1 MSRLP
6 QRLACGALLV
16 MLAGPSVASAEP
28 FSYLPPGDLI
38 EGSGQGAVDDTV
50 FAPGM
55 RFPIEVAPAYA
66 NSQVY
71 NHGGSQGPGGGQCD
85 DFNYS
90 YPWRDNFCEKRSW
103 DMPLCPAGTGHQGQD
118 IRPAT
123 CEKDKHWAV
132 ATVAGTITHI
142 GSYSVY
148 LTADDGT
155 RYDFLHMSAVQVNVG
170 DEVTRGQHLGKVS
183 NSFGGTPTT
192 IHLHFNLR
200 QNVEG
205 VGFVYVPPYTS
216 LLQAYAPLIDVAPS
230 GSLETVD
237 CDALVGWAFDSD
249 QADSAIDVNLSF
261 AVGED
266 TVTHAISADLDRD
279 DLCES
284 LGSCEHGF
292 EVGSP
297 LSLFDGQEHVVSA
310 GVDYEALATTIELGG
325 SPQIMQC
332 EPLVLSGVRRP
343 VDVATFEQ
351 WSLSSFWDE
360 AFAETSKVEA
370 LELSGDW
377 PAEPVVVRGEKEADG
392 YWLVDQGQRR
402 QIADAKVARAWR
414 LDLSSAE
421 QRSAAALEALA
432 EGPALSARP
441 VLLRDSDQEL
451 YMLDAAPGEPAT
463 PDGGAGGSPALDG
476 IPGSNS
482 SAGCGCRVP
491 RRSSERG
498 TPTALMM
505 LLLAMGWSSARRAA
519 GSVCRR

>member
-1 MSRLP
+1 MSRP
-6 QRLACGALLV
+6 PRALAFAGMLMMLLV
-16 MLAGPSVASAEP
+16 VGGDVRAEP
-28 FSYLPPGDLI
+28 FSFLPPGDLI
-38 EGSGQGAVDDTV
+38 EGSGQGVADPTV

-55 RFPIEVAPAYA
+55 RFPIENAPAYA

-71 NHGGSQGPGGGQCD
+71 NPGGYLGPGGGQCD
-85 DFNYS
+85 DFNFS
-90 YPWRDNFCEKRSW
+90 YPWRDNYCEKRSW

-118 IRPAT
+118 IRASS

-132 ATVAGTITHI
+132 ATTDGTITHI

-155 RYDFLHMSAVQVNVG
+155 RYDFLHMAAVQVEVG
-170 DEVTRGQHLGKVS
+170 QEVTRGQHLGKVS

-205 VGFVYVPPYTS
+205 IGEVYVPPYTS
-216 LLQAYAPLIDVAPS
+216 LLQAYASLVDTAPS

-237 CDALVGWAFDSD
+237 CDMLVGWAFDSD
-249 QADSAIDVNLSF
+249 LAAEAVDVNLGF
-261 AVGED
+261 AVGDE
-266 TVTHAISADLDRD
+266 TVTHAIAAELNRD
-279 DLCES
+279 DLCDS

-297 LSLFDGQEHVVSA
+297 LSLFDGLEHVVSA
-310 GVDYEALATTIELGG
+310 DVDYEALATTIELGG
-325 SPQIMQC
+325 SPQTMQC

-360 AFAETSKVEA
+360 AFADTGEVEA
-370 LELSGDW
+370 LELAGDW
-377 PAEPVVVRGEKEADG
+377 PDEPLVVRGEKEADG
-392 YWLVDQGQRR
+392 YWLIDEGQRR

-414 LDLSSAE
+414 LDLNSAE
-421 QRSAAALEALA
+421 LRTAVALEALP

-441 VLLRDSDQEL
+441 VLLRDSDQQL
-451 YMLDAAPGEPAT
+451 FMLDAEPGAPAT

-476 IPGSNS
+476 IPGSNT

-491 RRSSERG
+491 RRTSGRG
-498 TPTALMM
+498 TPLMLFFVM
-505 LLLAMGWSSARRAA
+505 LLVRGRAA
-519 GSVCRR
+519 GRARPRAK